1 MLNYADLLEALTQLD
16 FPVADEAFAKQ
27 PMGDYAVATCDRTA
41 RVLWGDDEQVARIFQ
56 GTVDLFCDDAG
67 KSKAGMVEQV
77 LRQHTLAWNMNFTT
91 YDASARIMHTQWVFE
106 VLDDGAV

>member
-1 MLNYADLLEALTQLD
+1 MLNYEGLLEALKLLD

-41 RVLWGDDEQVARIFQ
+41 RVLCGDNEQVARIFQ
-56 GTVDLFCDDAG
+56 GTVDLFCDDVG
-67 KSKAGMVEQV
+67 KSKMCMVEQV
-77 LRQHTLAWNMNFTT
+77 LRMHALAWYMNFTT

-106 VLDDGAV
+106 VLDDGTI